1 MSEPIIIT
9 EPLEIT
15 VLPSGSTIVVG
26 LIIVGELVSV
36 GEKVNVSPSVVI
48 VVGVDTCG
56 TVMVSEPMIII
67 EPLEIT
73 VLPSGSTMV
82 VGEVVVGVVV
92 TILLVGEKVKVCP
105 SVVIV
110 VGVET

>member
-1 MSEPIIIT
+1 MVVSKPSPTTTVWPLITNVSEVAPVVT
-9 EPLEIT
+9 E
-15 VLPSGSTIVVG
+15 VG
-26 LIIVGELVSV
+26 R
-36 GEKVNVSPSVVI
+36 KVKVSPSVVI
-48 VVGVDTCG
+48 VVGVETCG
-56 TVMVSEPMIII
+56 TVMVSEPMIMT

-82 VGEVVVGVVV
+82 VGLVVVEEVVGA
-92 TILLVGEKVKVCP
+92 LLVGEKVKVCP